1 MHGFGTRAGRHRTVK
16 EVLRIDTKDFILTI
30 ERPKPASKNESVQEA
45 LAKWTTDEVIHIVVR
60 GDTLWDIADHYL
72 GDPFRY
78 PELAA
83 LSHIKDPHW
92 IYPGDVIR
100 IIRKNPA
107 GIAISKN

>member
-1 MHGFGTRAGRHRTVK
+1 M
-16 EVLRIDTKDFILTI
+16 TI
-30 ERPKPASKNESVQEA
+30 ARPEPASKTETIKTPV
-45 LAKWTTDEVIHIVVR
+45 AKWTTDEFIHIVVR

-100 IIRKNPA
+100 IIQKRPLP
-107 GIAISKN
+107 IAKM